1 MTAVHGAPAND
12 VLEVSG
18 GDGVLLVPFTGDAV
32 TEVDPAARLIVVR
45 DDLFGA
51 DVRIDVFTLFPEWFD
66 WMRRPRHLAN
76 AALSAGLELRAFNPR
91 DTTPLP
97 HGQVDDS
104 PYGGGPGMVI
114 RVDVMAAALEAVY
127 GEPAERVREGRRVV
141 VLTPRGRPLTDA
153 VARELAEE
161 RAVALLCGRYEGFDE
176 RVHEDL
182 AGDAIS
188 LGPFVLAGGEVA
200 AMAVIDAVGRRIP
213 GALGNAE
220 SLEGESFSEALGGGL
235 EHPHYTRPAEFRGSR
250 VPDVLLSGD
259 HGAIARWRAERV
271 TAPPA

>member
-1 MTAVHGAPAND
+1 M
-12 VLEVSG
+12 
-18 GDGVLLVPFTGDAV
+18 
-32 TEVDPAARLIVVR
+32 
-45 DDLFGA
+45 
-51 DVRIDVFTLFPEWFD
+51 RIDVFTLFPEWFD

-97 HGQVDDS
+97 HGQVDDA

-127 GEPAERVREGRRVV
+127 GQPAGRVRDGRRVV
-141 VLTPRGRPLTDA
+141 VLTPRGRQLTDA
-153 VARELAEE
+153 LARELADEP
-161 RAVALLCGRYEGFDE
+161 ALALLCGRYEGFDE
-176 RVHEDL
+176 RVHDDL
-182 AGDAIS
+182 ASDAIS

-200 AMAVIDAVGRRIP
+200 AMAVIDAVGRRLP
-213 GALGNAE
+213 GALGNAA

-235 EHPHYTRPAEFRGSR
+235 EHPHYTRPAEFRGRR

-271 TAPPA
+271 AAPPA